1 MGRNTSIA
9 LGNHF
14 QEFVDAQVGIG
25 KYASVSEVIRS
36 ALRMLEDYEAKI
48 AVLKAELQKG
58 EQGETL
64 TDTDYNASFM
74 HKRQQYLQQMQQQQ
88 KA

>member
-9 LGNHF
+9 LSDHF
-14 QEFVDAQVGIG
+14 QDFVDTQVSIG
-25 KYASVSEVIRS
+25 KYASVSEVIRA
-36 ALRMLEDYEAKI
+36 ALRMLEDYEAKV

-58 EQGETL
+58 EQGKTI

-74 HKRQQYLQQMQQQQ
+74 QKRQQYLQQIQQQE
-88 KA
+88 A

>member
-14 QEFVDAQVGIG
+14 QEFVDSQVGMG
-25 KYASVSEVIRS
+25 KYASVSEVIRA

-58 EQGETL
+58 EQRETI
-64 TDTDYNASFM
+64 TSSDYNASFM
-74 HKRQQYLQQMQQQQ
+74 QKREHYLKQIQQQE
-88 KA
+88 A